1 MCPANP
7 QEVCGG
13 DGVTYACKEVPQ
25 QKGIAVLNTGACK
38 QIDPR
43 KLFTTCALTP
53 RHACKPQTYA
63 KLQQTRDKSNP

>member
-1 MCPANP
+1 MSAGVCPPNP

-38 QIDPR
+38 PVDPR
-43 KLFTTCALTP
+43 KLRSSSRL
-53 RHACKPQTYA
+53 
-63 KLQQTRDKSNP
+63 NP

>member
-43 KLFTTCALTP
+43 ELRNSFT
-53 RHACKPQTYA
+53 
-63 KLQQTRDKSNP
+63 SNPRCACEPLTDA

>member
-1 MCPANP
+1 MRADVCPANP

-43 KLFTTCALTP
+43 KLHPHL
-53 RHACKPQTYA
+53 Y
-63 KLQQTRDKSNP
+63 RDPSTWL